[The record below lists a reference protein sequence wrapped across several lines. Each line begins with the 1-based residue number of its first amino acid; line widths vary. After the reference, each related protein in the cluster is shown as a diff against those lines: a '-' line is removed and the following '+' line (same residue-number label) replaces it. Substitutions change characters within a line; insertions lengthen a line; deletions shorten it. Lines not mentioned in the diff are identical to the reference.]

1 MMAGALLHST
11 ITIIIIALSDIELH
25 RASSFADH
33 PPRRHSLPTS
43 LHCAFI
49 PHRHLADDERS
60 VITWLGLFGLLPMV
74 TNVARMVAADT
85 LARRLLVVSVVAA
98 VVAIGV
104 VVIVPNNVPVVPR
117 LLSHGDTAG

>member
-1 MMAGALLHST
+1 M
-11 ITIIIIALSDIELH
+11 
-25 RASSFADH
+25 
-33 PPRRHSLPTS
+33 
-43 LHCAFI
+43 
-49 PHRHLADDERS
+49 
-60 VITWLGLFGLLPMV
+60 ITWLGLFGLLPMV